1 MRSRSAASLASR
13 QRSLAP
19 VGRSTGWCSSR
30 LSAAEVH
37 GGSWRSRN
45 GWSIVWL
52 ARSSGSLS
60 TVVGTGPGEA
70 AVDPG
75 RPGSTGAVRERL
87 GLGASSG
94 WSDADPNSPGAI
106 SVASSGPAAVSG
118 PSVVPGPS
126 ETGPRPSFVLG
137 PSGTGPGPFVPGPSS
152 IGPGPSVVPGS
163 SGIGPGPSVVPGSPG
178 TGSGPSAV
186 PGSAG
191 TGPGS
196 STVPGSAGT
205 GPSSSPVPGPTR
217 IGS

>member
-30 LSAAEVH
+30 LPAAEVH

-163 SGIGPGPSVVPGSPG
+163 P
-178 TGSGPSAV
+178 
-186 PGSAG
+186 G

-196 STVPGSAGT
+196 STVAEESGVASTACSVAASTGT
-205 GPSSSPVPGPTR
+205 GPGPSGATASGPASALPAVPGPAA
-217 IGS
+217 GS